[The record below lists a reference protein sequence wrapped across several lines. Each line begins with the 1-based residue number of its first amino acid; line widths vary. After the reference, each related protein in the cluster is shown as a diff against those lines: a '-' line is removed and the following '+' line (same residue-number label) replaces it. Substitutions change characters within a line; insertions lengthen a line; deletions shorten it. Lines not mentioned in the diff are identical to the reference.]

1 MSGLLWKEI
10 LIWKAGWK
18 TYAFLM
24 ALYAVLAVMGNPTSF
39 SFFLAVVLMIC
50 PVSSFASDEL
60 ARWDGF
66 AAVLPGGRR
75 AVVRAKYQF
84 LLVIYGCVFLVSC
97 VINGVIALAQRGDS
111 IGFLPLVVSAAACCG
126 ACLLINCVF
135 YPLLF
140 KYGSQKSRLMLAVVF
155 GLLFAVLALGYL
167 VLGQAGLSLI
177 AGKLTGLTPVWLILG
192 IVVFL
197 CAAFAASYGVSCRI
211 YGKKEF

>member
-1 MSGLLWKEI
+1 MSGLLWKDL

-24 ALYAVLAVMGNPTSF
+24 ALYGVLAVMGTPTSF

-84 LLVIYGCVFLVSC
+84 LLLIYGGVFLVSC
-97 VINGVIALAQRGDS
+97 VINGVIALVQRGDS
-111 IGFLPLVVSAAACCG
+111 VGFLALVAAAAACCG
-126 ACLLINCVF
+126 VCLLINCVF

-140 KYGSQKSRLMLAVVF
+140 KFGSQKSRLMLAAVF
-155 GLLFAVLALGYL
+155 GLLFAVIGLGYL
-167 VLGQAGLSLI
+167 VLGQAGLSLVTEQLPGF
-177 AGKLTGLTPVWLILG
+177 APVWLLLG
-192 IVVFL
+192 VVVLL
-197 CAAFAASYGVSCRI
+197 CAAFAVSYRISCRI
-211 YGKKEF
+211 YEKKEF